1 MAVIQQKDTTFTK
14 LFVGGLP
21 YHTTDQ
27 SLKDYF
33 QQFGDIEE
41 AVVITDRQT
50 GKSRGYGFVTMA
62 DRSAAERICK
72 DPNPIID
79 GRKANVNLAYLGAK
93 PRIQAA
99 DLLAALPFG
108 LKTAAATFALPSCF
122 GTPSV
127 AGLPQYIY
135 PTGFLSSHGL
145 AGYPTMTSA
154 MPGSTTHIPYIDLT
168 TASVAANQVGYP
180 AAQFTP
186 AGFES
191 AAYTTYPSTAGYFSP
206 ANGYISPAAA
216 YQTVEA
222 AYPATIAHAT
232 LGQYG
237 TTAQYQ

>member
-1 MAVIQQKDTTFTK
+1 MF
-14 LFVGGLP
+14 
-21 YHTTDQ
+21 Q
-27 SLKDYF
+27 SLFYTE
-33 QQFGDIEE
+33 QQS
-41 AVVITDRQT
+41 TRHLLT
-50 GKSRGYGFVTMA
+50 SRV
-62 DRSAAERICK
+62 C
-72 DPNPIID
+72 
-79 GRKANVNLAYLGAK
+79 
-93 PRIQAA
+93 
-99 DLLAALPFG
+99 
-108 LKTAAATFALPSCF
+108 SCF
-122 GTPSV
+122 S
-127 AGLPQYIY
+127 LPQYIY

-206 ANGYISPAAA
+206 ANGYISPAA